1 MFSKILT
8 SALIAG
14 AVAGLIAAVLQY
26 FFVQPVLLHAEM
38 FEGGDLVHT
47 GVSDAH
53 FDMPPFE
60 TMRNI
65 LTAVFSML
73 IYAGYGLVMVALMSA
88 AEGQGATINART
100 GLVWGLAGF
109 IALHLAPG
117 FGLAPEVPGSSAA
130 DVSDRQIWWYA
141 TVLATMIGLWLIAF
155 GKSAVLWGVAAV
167 LILAPH
173 IVGAPHPDTLTGP
186 APTELG
192 GLFAARSFGVGIA
205 AWALLGCIAG
215 HLWSN
220 ADEA

>member
-14 AVAGLIAAVLQY
+14 AAAGLIAAVLQY
-26 FFVQPVLLHAEM
+26 FFIQPVLLHAEM
-38 FEGGDLVHT
+38 FEGGELVHT

-53 FDMPPFE
+53 FEMPPFE
-60 TMRNI
+60 VVRNL

-100 GLVWGLAGF
+100 GIVWGLAGF
-109 IALHLAPG
+109 IAMHMAPA

-130 DVSDRQIWWYA
+130 DVADRQIWWYA
-141 TVLATMIGLWLIAF
+141 TVCATKVGLWLIAF
-155 GKSAVLWGVAAV
+155 GKRSVAWVAAAA

-173 IVGAPHPDTLTGP
+173 VVGAPHPDTLTGP

-192 GLFAARSFGVGIA
+192 GLFAARSLGVGIA
-205 AWALLGCIAG
+205 AWALLGTLAG
-215 HLWSN
+215 HFWSN
-220 ADEA
+220 SEDA

>member
-14 AVAGLIAAVLQY
+14 AAAGLIAAVLQY
-26 FFVQPVLLHAEM
+26 FFVQPVLLHAEL
-38 FEGGDLVHT
+38 FETGELVHQ

-53 FDMPPFE
+53 FEMPAFE
-60 TMRNI
+60 VQRNL

-88 AEGQGATINART
+88 AEGQGAAINART
-100 GLVWGLAGF
+100 GIVWGLAGF
-109 IALHLAPG
+109 IAVHLAPG

-130 DVSDRQIWWYA
+130 DVADRQIWWYG
-141 TVLATMIGLWLIAF
+141 TVAATMIGLWLIAF
-155 GKSAVLWGVAAV
+155 GKNAVLWAVAAA

-173 IVGAPHPDTLTGP
+173 VIGAPHPDTMTGP
-186 APTELG
+186 APTEIG

-205 AWALLGCIAG
+205 AWAMLGCLAG
-215 HLWSN
+215 YFWSN
-220 ADEA
+220 AEDA